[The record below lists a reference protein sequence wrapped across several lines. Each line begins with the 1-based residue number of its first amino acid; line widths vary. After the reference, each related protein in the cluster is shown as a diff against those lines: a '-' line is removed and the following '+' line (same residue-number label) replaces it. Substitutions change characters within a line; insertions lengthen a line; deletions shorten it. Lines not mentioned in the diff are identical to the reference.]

1 MPHRDLKGESVGE
14 LVRELTRGT
23 TEIVRKEVELA
34 RFEVRE
40 STKKAVR
47 AGIVLG
53 MALPP
58 LIMALVLIPMAI
70 VYGFDAWWPRWAVA
84 LLAAGIM
91 VVTGGALA
99 LIGIAKLRK
108 VDPTPERAIE
118 DVKEEKEWLQTR
130 LSSSVR
136 STKSATT

>member
-23 TEIVRKEVELA
+23 TEIVRKEVQLA
-34 RFEVRE
+34 RFEMRE

-47 AGIVLG
+47 AGIVIG

-70 VYGFDAWWPRWAVA
+70 VSGFDAWWPRWAVA

-91 VVTGGALA
+91 LVTGGALA
-99 LIGIAKLRK
+99 LIGVAKLRK
-108 VDPTPERAIE
+108 VDPKPERAIE